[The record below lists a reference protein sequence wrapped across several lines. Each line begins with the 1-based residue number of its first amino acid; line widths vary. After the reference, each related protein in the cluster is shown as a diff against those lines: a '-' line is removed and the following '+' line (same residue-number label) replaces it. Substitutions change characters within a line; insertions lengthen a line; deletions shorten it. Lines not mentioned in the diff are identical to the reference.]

1 MDIII
6 IIVGIVVFLLLF
18 FLQGRMFLYNLKVVG
33 DSVVVDVVTAGDF
46 KRDTPQKIPVIID
59 LDDSEK
65 NDKMHQTLKST
76 EYEPFFVSGYS
87 MLLANIRSN
96 NIVLIK
102 KDNKLTPETPL
113 PCVVV
118 LERDVKSLKRAEEEN
133 DFAKYKLRRAWL
145 VCGIANCQEE
155 VLDSILLSNEFRNLF
170 EEHKR
175 YFMSHQRM
183 KDDFFRYRMKKYM
196 EDYPDCQDESS
207 PYHQVV
213 VSTTWHSNPSTQ
225 HTETYNKVTFSIHPL
240 VLVKGIVEKTLAT
253 ETN

>member
-6 IIVGIVVFLLLF
+6 VIGIVVFLLLF

-46 KRDTPQKIPVIID
+46 KRDTPEKIPVIID

-65 NDKMHQTLKST
+65 NDKMRQTLKNK
-76 EYEPFFVSGYS
+76 EYEPFLVSGYS
-87 MLLANIRSN
+87 MLLANIQSN
-96 NIVLIK
+96 NFVLIK
-102 KDNKLTPETPL
+102 KGNKLTPETQL

-145 VCGIANCQEE
+145 VCSIADCQENG
-155 VLDSILLSNEFRNLF
+155 LDSILSSEEFKKLF
-170 EEHKR
+170 EDNKR
-175 YFMSHQRM
+175 YFMSHQEM
-183 KDDFFRYRMKKYM
+183 KDDFLEYRMKKYI
-196 EDYPDCQDESS
+196 EDYPYCKDVSS

-240 VLVKGIVEKTLAT
+240 VLVKGIVAKTIAT